1 MSKYDN
7 LNDLDDIEDEDF
19 KSKKINKESKPQE
32 NKEVDD
38 KKQDNI
44 FVTNN
49 PSISTSYKEKLLRVY
64 NELEN
69 IKEEEIQKEIDELKS
84 QILELLQMKESSDE
98 KLRKFASSEMEKEL
112 DIEKDLHYV
121 KPTKQVVVKKVKERI
136 IFTPMNI
143 FFMTLTVA
151 LMILSIFL
159 ILKL

>member
-1 MSKYDN
+1 MSRYDN

-19 KSKKINKESKPQE
+19 KSKKINKETKPQE

-38 KKQDNI
+38 KKQENI

-49 PSISTSYKEKLLRVY
+49 PSISTSYKEKLLHVY

-121 KPTKQVVVKKVKERI
+121 KPTKQVIVKKVKERI

>member
-1 MSKYDN
+1 MSRYYN
-7 LNDLDDIEDEDF
+7 LNDLEDIEDEDF

>member
-19 KSKKINKESKPQE
+19 KSKKIKMETPKKSQKEEKVE
-32 NKEVDD
+32 
-38 KKQDNI
+38 DNI

-49 PSISTSYKEKLLRVY
+49 PKTSTTYKEKLLQIY

-69 IKEEEIQKEIDELKS
+69 INEEEIQKEIDELKG

-98 KLRKFASSEMEKEL
+98 KLRKFASQEIDKQL

-121 KPTKQVVVKKVKERI
+121 KPTKQVIVKKVKQRV
-136 IFTPMNI
+136 IFTPTNI
-143 FFMTLTVA
+143 IFGCLTIA